1 MSQIRPPYG
10 SVYLIPTTLGDNEPL
25 EVLPLSVKKTI
36 EEIDCFIVENEKTA
50 RRFIKKICPKKPQQ
64 SLQLEILNKFTDPSL
79 LASFLDPCLQ
89 GQSVGIISEAG
100 CPGVA
105 DPGAEIVAIAH
116 QKKIQV
122 LPLVGPSSLLLSL
135 MASGFNGQSFTFNGY
150 LPIDQ
155 KERSKAIK
163 DLENTMMRKG
173 QTQMFIET
181 PYRNEALLS
190 SLCKTLLPNTLLCIA
205 CDISLENEFI
215 KTESVSYWKKNIPD
229 LHKRPCIFL
238 IGS

>member
-10 SVYLIPTTLGDNEPL
+10 SVYLIPTTLGNNEPL

-116 QKKIQV
+116 QKKFKYC
-122 LPLVGPSSLLLSL
+122 LWW
-135 MASGFNGQSFTFNGY
+135 
-150 LPIDQ
+150 D
-155 KERSKAIK
+155 
-163 DLENTMMRKG
+163 
-173 QTQMFIET
+173 
-181 PYRNEALLS
+181 
-190 SLCKTLLPNTLLCIA
+190 LLPYFYL
-205 CDISLENEFI
+205 
-215 KTESVSYWKKNIPD
+215 
-229 LHKRPCIFL
+229 
-238 IGS
+238 